1 MKLFETFTHDSIFT
15 YTDTLPVLL
24 KVLGIRMIAADP
36 TLDIFGISAQIE
48 KIVVGSNF
56 LSADTYAS
64 YLGLEYFSDKS
75 TKAGVKKDANMKSCL
90 IIFYQNLAS
99 LFLRNDREITG
110 TVLKDFR
117 RGHVTRDFFDCP
129 QPGMNKLFDF
139 R

>member
-1 MKLFETFTHDSIFT
+1 
-15 YTDTLPVLL
+15 
-24 KVLGIRMIAADP
+24 MIAADP
-36 TLDIFGISAQIE
+36 TLDILGISAQIE

-56 LSADTYAS
+56 LSADTYAK
-64 YLGLEYFSDKS
+64 YLELEYFSDKN
-75 TKAGVKKDANMKSCL
+75 TKAWVKKDANLKSCL
-90 IIFYQNLAS
+90 MIFYQNLAS
-99 LFLRNDREITG
+99 LFLRNDREITR

>member
-1 MKLFETFTHDSIFT
+1 
-15 YTDTLPVLL
+15 
-24 KVLGIRMIAADP
+24 MIAADP
-36 TLDIFGISAQIE
+36 TLDIFGISAQIV
-48 KIVVGSNF
+48 KSVVGSKF

-64 YLGLEYFSDKS
+64 YLELEYFSDKG
-75 TKAGVKKDANMKSCL
+75 TKAVVKKDANMKSCL
-90 IIFYQNLAS
+90 MIFYQNLAS